1 MKSKL
6 VEILKEMIEQ
16 KRNGVDML
24 IFLKKED
31 EKLMTLD
38 LLNSFSDEELQ
49 NEALIYAIFEATL
62 DATDQTISLLD
73 QYIELNE
80 KVKENPLVAKKIIEF
95 NGEHLYSLNS
105 ETYYQSLAYKHLPK
119 KLLKDLNFIMEVW
132 KNDPKSLLLEH
143 IRDLFDKKALH
154 VVENNRSYLNEILTA
169 STENIDNEGSTLVL
183 FKTDIENINEAE
195 LFQAIKDRNYAILK
209 RPEIVQKFKNTKNK
223 ELIREISDLRHEDFF
238 YGSHFEN
245 SLPDEYVLRDL
256 DELLYTIS
264 AYESL

>member
-31 EKLMTLD
+31 KKLMTLD
-38 LLNSFSDEELQ
+38 LLNNFSDEELQ
-49 NEALIYAIFEATL
+49 NESLIYAVFEATL
-62 DATDQTISLLD
+62 DATDQTVSLLE
-73 QYIELNE
+73 QYITLKEE
-80 KVKENPLVAKKIIEF
+80 VKENPLVAKKIIEF

-119 KLLKDLNFIMEVW
+119 KLLKDLSFIMEVW
-132 KNDPKSLLLEH
+132 KIDPKSLLLEH
-143 IRDLFDKKALH
+143 IRSLFNKDALYE
-154 VVENNRSYLNEILTA
+154 VENNRLYLNKVLMA
-169 STENIDNEGSTLVL
+169 STENIDNEASTLIL
-183 FKTDIENINEAE
+183 FKTDVKNINEDD
-195 LFQAIKDRNYAILK
+195 LFQAIKDQNYAILK
-209 RPEIVQKFKNTKNK
+209 RPEIVKKFKGTKNK
-223 ELIREISDLRHEDFF
+223 ELIKQISNLRHEDFF

-256 DELLYTIS
+256 DELCYVIGF
-264 AYESL
+264 YESL